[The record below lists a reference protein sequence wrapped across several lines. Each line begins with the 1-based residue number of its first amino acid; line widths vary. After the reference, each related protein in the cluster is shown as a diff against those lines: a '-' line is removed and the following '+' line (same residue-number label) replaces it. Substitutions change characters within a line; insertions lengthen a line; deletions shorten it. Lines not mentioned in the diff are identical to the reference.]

1 MDKNEMPCPYMY
13 ECVDPRKACPCWE
26 MRPAVY
32 LAMLDRMD
40 ELLPAEREFANER
53 GMDPS
58 ELSPWTTWSL
68 AMLIVMDEEG

>member
-1 MDKNEMPCPYMY
+1 
-13 ECVDPRKACPCWE
+13 
-26 MRPAVY
+26 
-32 LAMLDRMD
+32 MLDRMD

-53 GMDPS
+53 GLDPS